1 MTREEQREFLEEGR
15 SPEREQAFREAAD
28 KMRQWERSHP
38 QTLDGM
44 LDWIDQLR
52 SVFGE
57 PPIDTRPWIGNDF
70 RL

>member
-1 MTREEQREFLEEGR
+1 MTREELLEFREEGR
-15 SPEREQAFREAAD
+15 SADRRQAFREAEA
-28 KMRQWERSHP
+28 RIRRWEQAHP
-38 QTLDGM
+38 QTVDSM

-57 PPIDTRPWIGNDF
+57 PPVNTRPWIGNDF